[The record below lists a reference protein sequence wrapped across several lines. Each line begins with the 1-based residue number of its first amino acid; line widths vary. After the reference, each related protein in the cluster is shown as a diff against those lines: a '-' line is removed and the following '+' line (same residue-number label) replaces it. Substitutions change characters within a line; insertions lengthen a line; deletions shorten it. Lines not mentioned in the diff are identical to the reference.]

1 MDGKQNVTESIIA
14 GNVIIGDNNFQQV
27 LNDVKDADIKT
38 SLKELQEAIG
48 NSPDID
54 QYSKTDATD
63 DLARIAQEL
72 SKSEREQDRRAIK
85 HYWDKVIGVVKGV
98 GSVFGVATNLA
109 KILGLPAP

>member
-1 MDGKQNVTESIIA
+1 MNEKQNVIGSTIA

-38 SLKELQEAIG
+38 SLKELQEAIQ

-63 DLARIAQEL
+63 DIARIAQEL
-72 SKSEREQDRRAIK
+72 SKPESEQDRRAIK

-98 GSVFGVATNLA
+98 GSVLGVATNLA